1 MNKLS
6 GAGTPEVGVY
16 KFGVFAPYTS
26 FPQVLVLGLVA
37 QKLKDV
43 RSRTRKV
50 SRAPTR
56 CSQVVHAEQQ
66 LYFYIAVPRAEH
78 GHHKAKEHATEE
90 DCGSGSEDDHSDS
103 DDEGTDG
110 YKKGDTICSV
120 LMRLSESSR
129 HVLQHGKALLSL

>member
-16 KFGVFAPYTS
+16 KVGVFAPYMS
-26 FPQVLVLGLVA
+26 FPQVLVLDLVA
-37 QKLKDV
+37 QKLKDA

-50 SRAPTR
+50 SRAPIRCAVRLSTR
-56 CSQVVHAEQQ
+56 SSSSFSMC
-66 LYFYIAVPRAEH
+66 AVPRAEH

-90 DCGSGSEDDHSDS
+90 DCGSGSEDHSDS

-110 YKKGDTICSV
+110 YKKGDTCCS
-120 LMRLSESSR
+120 SFE
-129 HVLQHGKALLSL
+129 